1 MKKAICIFLTVLF
14 CISLT
19 ACGKKEKAKTPE
31 VDLQYYAS
39 NGMIPEIPCKLGVS
53 VDALR
58 QKLTELAAEQAG
70 APSESE
76 EDDLTEDSDEETPA
90 FQENEGEKTVWIDNG
105 EWFFCYEKE
114 NTDKGI
120 LYIAN
125 LSTAFGFEP
134 GSIISEVK
142 AKLDPLSLKERDAEE
157 GEFYVPY
164 GDAARTVLE
173 YQSSGRTI
181 LFVFEE
187 NALVATILYDTNLWN
202 Y

>member
-1 MKKAICIFLTVLF
+1 MKKTVCVFLAVLF

-19 ACGKKEKAKTPE
+19 ACGKKEKEKTPE

-39 NGMIPEIPCKLGVS
+39 NGMIPEIPCKLGTGI
-53 VDALR
+53 DTLK
-58 QKLTELAAEQAG
+58 QQLNEP
-70 APSESE
+70 APSETDRDDPA
-76 EDDLTEDSDEETPA
+76 EDDGEKMPFYQET
-90 FQENEGEKTVWIDNG
+90 EGEKTLWIDNG
-105 EWFFCYEKE
+105 EWFFCFEKE

-125 LSTAFGFEP
+125 LSTAFGMEP

-142 AKLDPLSLKERDAEE
+142 AKLDPLSVKERDAKE

>member
-1 MKKAICIFLTVLF
+1 MKKAVCVFLAVLF
-14 CISLT
+14 CVSLT

-31 VDLQYYAS
+31 IDLQYYAI
-39 NGMIPEIPCKLGVS
+39 NGMIPEIPCKLGAS
-53 VDALR
+53 VDALK
-58 QKLTELAAEQAG
+58 QKLTELAADQKDA
-70 APSESE
+70 
-76 EDDLTEDSDEETPA
+76 LTETDEDSAENDGEKTPA
-90 FQENEGEKTVWIDNG
+90 FQETEGEKTVWIDNG

-114 NTDKGI
+114 NVDKGI

-125 LSTAFGFEP
+125 LSTAFGIEP

-142 AKLDPLSLKERDAEE
+142 AKLDPLSVKERDAKE

-164 GDAARTVLE
+164 GDAERTVLE

-187 NALVATILYDTNLWN
+187 NALVATILYDTNLWK